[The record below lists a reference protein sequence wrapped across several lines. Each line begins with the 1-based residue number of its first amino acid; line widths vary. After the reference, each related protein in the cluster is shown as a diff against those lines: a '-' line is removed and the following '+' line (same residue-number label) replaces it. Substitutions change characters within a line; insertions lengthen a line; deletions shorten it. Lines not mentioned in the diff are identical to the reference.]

1 MNTNPS
7 TLVEKPLLRRK
18 EEILQAL
25 ETTGW
30 WLAKNQNVRD
40 QSTEDI
46 GKDLVEI
53 CKMIGVPVSHDNQDT
68 LVWSIKPTPHSS
80 GKVITY
86 SEHNHEADLHTDS
99 QYSDYPE
106 DYFAL
111 LTLQKACC
119 GGGMSYILRL
129 EDILAELRST
139 PDGKQ
144 AEDLLRNTK
153 YPFIVPQ
160 VFMKEPE
167 SDTPEIV
174 FGPILEQDEIRFRV
188 DTVEKALE
196 VNPKL
201 CTDRQLWAF
210 QYLVKLVR
218 STNRTKKFFLEDGDL
233 VIINNKTTLHG
244 RSSFTDANRHLLRV
258 RMNKYSL

>member
-18 EEILQAL
+18 DEILQAL

-86 SEHNHEADLHTDS
+86 SEHN
-99 QYSDYPE
+99 
-106 DYFAL
+106 
-111 LTLQKACC
+111 
-119 GGGMSYILRL
+119 
-129 EDILAELRST
+129 
-139 PDGKQ
+139 
-144 AEDLLRNTK
+144 
-153 YPFIVPQ
+153 
-160 VFMKEPE
+160 E